1 MQYSIN
7 NIPHNNL
14 QNNALNNLNFKGK
27 APSAA
32 DLTAVAKRTRCALG
46 SFVDDLTKKV
56 QKKSPN
62 SLENINDFL
71 IPKQEKFTRTVIEA
85 GRDFLEMPFDVI
97 DSVASRFPNSKIN
110 NASFLKRYR
119 VHNLKENEL
128 KALQGL
134 YEDGLKFL
142 NSDKINPDGLRGP
155 KKIFN
160 KKLNKKVCTDNCR
173 DFCRKFADEYDA
185 LLNKTMAWS
194 QGAYDTKK
202 ERFFSRI
209 ISGFTAAIF
218 LGNDFYNSAKLKG
231 KSDEDAKKSQN
242 KKQAQEIKENLL
254 EGVLGYGVAACLTK
268 FVNANLWTSAL
279 ISTGISLVSRIVSRK
294 MSGMPLNRVNVPE
307 NSMNEFMKAAK
318 NNEQYKTQ
326 SEKDKEA
333 AKPILSLKN
342 ILLAFGGIVAAGF
355 TLHGLKYHTKAGKY
369 LNNKISSFTNKIADK
384 DIEKLYASK
393 KDIKT
398 ITKILKQ
405 NGEGAYAA
413 RIESNIDYKNNKVY
427 LGETYKTT
435 KLFGKLEVK
444 TKDLKSI
451 PLVPFKMVKDIV
463 GYPYTLAKKFAS
475 AFGLIKHG
483 EPNKRS
489 LEDVHNMKNLYL
501 RFKDFESKYKG
512 DPQKLNE
519 EFGKY
524 VNKMRL
530 ASLNNVTISKV
541 NNSKIAVMAQ
551 TLGTLVG
558 IGFNMNDEFNASI
571 KNGDSKQ
578 DAEKAARKR
587 GLNKFARMTSQVAIS
602 GTLNSLFEKQYGDSL
617 IGAGLVVALST
628 VITDSVSRLLT
639 AMPTKKMNKKE
650 LEEYQEKN
658 KTGKMAWYHNSI
670 NKLAS

>member
-1 MQYSIN
+1 MQLSFN
-7 NIPHNNL
+7 NISHNNL
-14 QNNALNNLNFKGK
+14 QNNSLNNINFKGK
-27 APSAA
+27 NPDVS
-32 DLTAVAKRTRCALG
+32 DLTAIAERTRCALG
-46 SFVDDLTKKV
+46 PFVDNLTKNV
-56 QKKSPN
+56 QKKSPDA
-62 SLENINDFL
+62 LENINGFL

-97 DSVASRFPNSKIN
+97 DSVASKFPDAKIN

-119 VHNLKENEL
+119 AHNLKENEL

-134 YEDGLKFL
+134 YEDGYKFL
-142 NSDKINPDGLRGP
+142 YSDKINPDKLKGP
-155 KKIFN
+155 KKIFD
-160 KKLNKKVCTDNCR
+160 KKLNKKVCSKECHR
-173 DFCRKFADEYDA
+173 FCNNIAGEYDK
-185 LLNKTMAWS
+185 LLNNTMAWS

-202 ERFFSRI
+202 ERFLTRI
-209 ISGFTAAIF
+209 ISGFTAAVF

-279 ISTGISLVSRIVSRK
+279 ISTGISLVSRIISRK
-294 MSGMPLNRVNVPE
+294 MSGMPLTRVKVPE

-333 AKPILSLKN
+333 NKPILSMKN
-342 ILLAFGGIVAAGF
+342 ILLAFGGIIAAGF

-369 LNNKISSFTNKIADK
+369 LNNKISNFVNKIADK
-384 DIEKLYASK
+384 DIKKLYASK
-393 KDIKT
+393 KDIDT
-398 ITKILKQ
+398 ITKILRQ

-413 RIESNIDYKNNKVY
+413 RVEGRLQFKNNKVY
-427 LGETYKTT
+427 LGETYKTK
-435 KLFGKLEVK
+435 KLFGKFEVK

-463 GYPYTLAKKFAS
+463 GYPYALAKKFAS
-475 AFGLIKHG
+475 AFGLIKHA
-483 EPNKRS
+483 EPDKRI
-489 LEDVHNMKNLYL
+489 LKDPYDIKNLYL
-501 RFKDFESKYKG
+501 RFKDFEGKYKG

-602 GTLNSLFEKQYGDSL
+602 STLNGLFEKQYGDSL
-617 IGAGLVVALST
+617 IGAGLVVALT
-628 VITDSVSRLLT
+628 TIITDSVSRLLT

-650 LEEYQEKN
+650 LEEYQEKS

-670 NKLAS
+670 DKLAS